1 MASFADAFKNRRL
14 FEGELATAARRGWA
28 LYKVEFCACF
38 SKETL
43 SWLFDRGDHRLVL
56 RGLDASRELRFRD
69 NASAPLPPILAAEL
83 VGSSLEAALA
93 RRGVARDAANIVLE
107 MPRELFFVRRF
118 DIPAAAEQTLPQLL
132 QADIERKTPFRAAD
146 VIHGHALSRRADA
159 PGKIAVQLW
168 LLRRDIVTRAL
179 EGSGLGWDD
188 LDALASERADAPGE
202 EAPVIALG
210 RHGEPPQWFRKAAM
224 GLAAAAVLLFALGA
238 GILAWRQDTAEKDLD
253 ERIAELSKRAGAV
266 RKTADEAV
274 AQSSLLKIL
283 HEERDRGPSFADIWE
298 EVSRILPDGAYLTEL
313 RLSEEKPG
321 ERQVD
326 LVGFAD
332 SAVGLPALFDKS
344 PMFAEAS
351 LTAPITPNAQDK
363 KEAFSLRARVRQ
375 KPAEG
380 GK

>member
-1 MASFADAFKNRRL
+1 MASFADAFKSRQL
-14 FEGELATAARRGWA
+14 LEGELAAAARRGWA
-28 LYKVEFCACF
+28 LYKAEFCACF

-43 SWLFDRGDHRLVL
+43 AWLFDRGDHKLVL
-56 RGLDASRELRFRD
+56 RGADESRELRFHD
-69 NASAPLPPILAAEL
+69 DAEKPLPPISAAEIA
-83 VGSSLEAALA
+83 GSSIEAALA
-93 RRGVARDAANIVLE
+93 RRGVPREAAHIVLE
-107 MPRELFFVRRF
+107 MPRDLFFVRRF
-118 DIPAAAEQTLPQLL
+118 DIPVAAEATLPQLL
-132 QADIERKTPFRAAD
+132 RADIERKTPFRAAD
-146 VIHGHALSRRADA
+146 VIHGHTLSRRAAA

-188 LDALASERADAPGE
+188 LDAVAPEHGDAPGE

-210 RHGEPPQWFRKAAM
+210 HRGEAPHWFRAAAM
-224 GLAAAAVLLFALGA
+224 GLAAAALLLFALGS
-238 GILAWRQDTAEKDLD
+238 GVLAYRQDASEKELD
-253 ERIAELSKRAGAV
+253 AGIAELSKRAGAV

-274 AQSSLLKIL
+274 AESGLLKIL
-283 HEERDRGPSFADIWE
+283 HEERDRGPSFADLWE
-298 EVSRILPDGAYLTEL
+298 EVSRIVPDGAYLTEL

-321 ERQVD
+321 ERLVD

-332 SAVGLPALFDKS
+332 SAVGLPALFDRS

-363 KEAFSLRARVRQ
+363 KEAFSLRARIRQ
-375 KPAEG
+375 KPVEG